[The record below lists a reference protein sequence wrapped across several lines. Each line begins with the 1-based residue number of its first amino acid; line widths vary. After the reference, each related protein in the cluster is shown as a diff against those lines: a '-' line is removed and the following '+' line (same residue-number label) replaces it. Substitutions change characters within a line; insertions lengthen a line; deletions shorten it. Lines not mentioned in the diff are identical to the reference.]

1 MVDTKFIDIE
11 AKSLYNVIET
21 FEKKVVNLSF
31 INEEVLEKLNEK
43 DLGTMPEE
51 FLLYFKDIIKLNKLY
66 EHTQVFK
73 SEDEELE
80 GDENISQNES
90 FYIYNE
96 HQDLIDK
103 IKRYCFILCKIFK
116 QNNNLFQILH
126 SLNDKENH
134 DFFKF
139 LHVIKDLKEI
149 FLVKFQ
155 TTAEEKFM
163 SIRNLEELKE
173 EEKNIQDEEK
183 KLNDELEKIRK
194 DSYNELKELELIL
207 INKEKELDE
216 LKKSSEENI
225 KKLLHR
231 IPVNNIPEDLEN
243 VNSLFE
249 KTKNVYENQI
259 KTYQDLEVS
268 LVKKNKLLDLD
279 IQNYINSIDAE
290 IEDMDRGNPCML
302 FFAKGKGGYPPWGIL
317 APNVYYAGCARQTDC
332 HYYTLRVLYISSVLH
347 ISRHL
352 SLLFFL
358 SNPLEAEIE
367 RWENELKK
375 NKVSEHDLDAI
386 LKRKEAEEQEK
397 QFLKELTEKRSRI
410 IKKKEDENNDA
421 ATIIQSYIRA
431 VKERNLFIEHE
442 KKKKKRKKKK
452 NVGNAI

>member
-1 MVDTKFIDIE
+1 MKSEKMVDTKFIDIE

-43 DLGTMPEE
+43 DLGIMPEE

-73 SEDEELE
+73 SEDEDLE
-80 GDENISQNES
+80 GDENMIQNES
-90 FYIYNE
+90 FCIYNE
-96 HQDLIDK
+96 HQDLIEK

-116 QNNNLFQILH
+116 KNNNLFQILH

-149 FLVKFQ
+149 FLIKFQ

-194 DSYNELKELELIL
+194 ESYNELKELELIL

-225 KKLLHR
+225 KKLLNR

-243 VNSLFE
+243 INSLFE

-290 IEDMDRGNPCML
+290 IEDMDR
-302 FFAKGKGGYPPWGIL
+302 
-317 APNVYYAGCARQTDC
+317 
-332 HYYTLRVLYISSVLH
+332 
-347 ISRHL
+347 
-352 SLLFFL
+352 
-358 SNPLEAEIE
+358 EIE

-375 NKVSEHDLDAI
+375 NKVSEHDLDAV

-452 NVGNAI
+452 